1 MVWLRGDVRF
11 IQIRLSL
18 IPGVSF
24 NTFPQWENRFQI
36 QAAFFRQPMRLSS
49 APHLVD
55 GWLESVFPAA
65 DVAQT
70 VTEVKEVPPE
80 HLNQDD
86 IQQHL

>member
-1 MVWLRGDVRF
+1 
-11 IQIRLSL
+11 
-18 IPGVSF
+18 
-24 NTFPQWENRFQI
+24 
-36 QAAFFRQPMRLSS
+36 MRLSS
-49 APHLVD
+49 ASHLVG